1 MFGIADFDEK
11 QYGKAMSFLLPMASR
26 EFIEKV
32 LGLNVKVESATKME
46 ELLEIM
52 RDLYSQL
59 KKQKP

>member
-1 MFGIADFDEK
+1 MFGITDFNQK
-11 QYGKAMSFLLPMASR
+11 QYDNAMSFLFPMASK

-32 LGLNVKVESATKME
+32 LAFNVKVESATKME

-59 KKQKP
+59 KKQK

>member
-1 MFGIADFDEK
+1 MFGITDLNQK
-11 QYGKAMSFLLPMASR
+11 QYDNAMSFLLQMASR

-32 LGLNVKVESATKME
+32 LAFNAKVESATRME

>member
-1 MFGIADFDEK
+1 MFGIADFDQK
-11 QYGKAMSFLLPMASR
+11 QYDNAMSFLLPMASK

-32 LGLNVKVESATKME
+32 LAFNVNVESATKME

-59 KKQKP
+59 KKQK